1 MIVWGYAPFT
11 LSLYKKTLTHD
22 SQETD
27 ENQEISHTLN

>member
-1 MIVWGYAPFT
+1 MVWGYTPFT
-11 LSLYKKTLTHD
+11 LSLYKKILTHD